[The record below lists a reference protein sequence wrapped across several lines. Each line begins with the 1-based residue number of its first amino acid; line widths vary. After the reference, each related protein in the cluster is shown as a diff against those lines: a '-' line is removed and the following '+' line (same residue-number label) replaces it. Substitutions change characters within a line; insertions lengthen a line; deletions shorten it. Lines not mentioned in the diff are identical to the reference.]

1 MVPDSIVLTF
11 DVRLPPTTDL
21 VEWEQMFMVSKM
33 VTVMKMM
40 KKRLKHT
47 RLVVMIMI
55 TGYSDTS
62 GLAEGSRQRNHSVL
76 APKDDRSEHDPGL

>member
-21 VEWEQMFMVSKM
+21 VEWEKMLMVSKM

-40 KKRLKHT
+40 IKRFKHT
-47 RLVVMIMI
+47 RLVIMI
-55 TGYSDTS
+55 TGYSDT

>member
-21 VEWEQMFMVSKM
+21 VEWEKMLMVSKM

-40 KKRLKHT
+40 IKRLKHT

-55 TGYSDTS
+55 TG
-62 GLAEGSRQRNHSVL
+62 
-76 APKDDRSEHDPGL
+76 

>member
-21 VEWEQMFMVSKM
+21 VEWEQMLMVSKM
-33 VTVMKMM
+33 VAVMKMM
-40 KKRLKHT
+40 IKRLKHT

-55 TGYSDTS
+55 TGYSDT